1 MNIVTYFKE
10 SFEELRTKVT
20 WLPFAEA
27 QKSTVVV
34 ALFSVLFALAVFGV
48 DKLFQNVLEQ
58 YFNLFQ

>member
-10 SFEELRTKVT
+10 SFEELKTKVT

-34 ALFSVLFALAVFGV
+34 ALFSILFALAVFGV